1 MSIQMPLHTHSL
13 LTMTVRQAASTAST
27 SGIDNPTNAYP
38 ASGSMVFSNSTDG
51 NNMGSYS
58 SIGSTPIA
66 GSSQPISILQPYLAM
81 NFIIAVE
88 GIFPSRN

>member
-1 MSIQMPLHTHSL
+1 M
-13 LTMTVRQAASTAST
+13 ASTATT
-27 SGIDNPTNAYP
+27 SGVNVPTNAYP
-38 ASGSMVFSNSTDG
+38 ASGATEFYNATDG

-58 SIGSTPIA
+58 SISSTPIA
-66 GSSQPISILQPYLAM
+66 GANQPLSIIQPYLAM